1 MTEQTSAA
9 PVASPPPAGRTA
21 AYAPAFADEVFQKV
35 DSGEEIKMCM
45 QCGVCAA
52 SCPLALVMDFSPR
65 KIFTL
70 IRAGRRE
77 EVLTSQAILL
87 CTSCY
92 SCKVRCPR
100 KVPVVDVMHGLA
112 HYAIKLG
119 YASRPLTQSFGT
131 HFWGSIYKVGRI
143 DEKEVSRKY
152 FFRDGPVKAA
162 KYGLE
167 MADIGLALMR
177 RRRMKLLPERPI
189 RGIVDLRKMLD
200 KAEELGKGRA
210 G

>member
-1 MTEQTSAA
+1 MTEQQTSG
-9 PVASPPPAGRTA
+9 PGGSASPATYDPT
-21 AYAPAFADEVFQKV
+21 FAQEVFQNV

-52 SCPLALVMDFSPR
+52 SCPLALVMDYSPR

-77 EVLTSQAILL
+77 EVLSSRAILL

-112 HYAIKLG
+112 RYAIVLG

-152 FFRDGPVKAA
+152 FFRDGPIKAA

-167 MADIGLALMR
+167 MADIGLKLMT

-200 KAEELGKGRA
+200 TAAEKGKGRA
-210 G
+210 E

>member
-1 MTEQTSAA
+1 MTDQTSAG
-9 PVASPPPAGRTA
+9 PGGSS
-21 AYAPAFADEVFQKV
+21 APATYDPTFAAEVFEKV

-52 SCPLALVMDFSPR
+52 SCPLSQVMDFSPR

-70 IRAGRRE
+70 IRAGRRD
-77 EVLTSQAILL
+77 EVLSSRAILL

-92 SCKVRCPR
+92 ACKVRCPR

-112 HYAIKLG
+112 RYAIVNG
-119 YASRPLTQSFGT
+119 YATRPETQSFGT
-131 HFWGSIYKVGRI
+131 HFWGNIYKLGRV
-143 DEKEVSRKY
+143 DEKDVSRKY
-152 FFRDGPVKAA
+152 FFRDGLFKAPMYA
-162 KYGLE
+162 LK
-167 MADIGLALMR
+167 MADIGLKMML

-200 KAEELGKGRA
+200 KAAETGKGRA